1 MAKKKLSSKEIFDI
15 MLESDGSE
23 NDGTDFSDSGSNYFP
38 SDDED
43 QHTEEENISDSS
55 DESHESG
62 DDVAPDADAALGTAV
77 VAGGEIAPD
86 AAVALGTA
94 VVAGGQITPDA
105 AAALGTCMWT
115 NFSENTTFVP
125 KYTMP
130 ADRDA
135 EVLLDLPPST
145 TEYDIFRKIFPK
157 GMFIRIAECTNQRLT
172 KLNRVKSSKRNST
185 DEYEIMTFIGVS
197 LIMHYN
203 HVPAIADYWS
213 KNLSLGN
220 ESIKKSM
227 SRDRYTHLSST
238 IYFNDV
244 EKPNAAPKDYY
255 ISELVACV
263 KKTFSKAR
271 SESPFQSIDECMT
284 KFKGRSVLKQYMP
297 MKPIKRGVKMWMR
310 CDSKNGYTYDLN
322 IYTGKETN
330 SQITGTLGERVILN
344 LTSTIRNN
352 DVAVIFDRFFTSV
365 SLLKNITFP
374 AFGTYMKNR
383 KETPNFVG
391 RMDRGH
397 SQFQVSADGL
407 SAARWM
413 DSKEV
418 LSMSNCHMPHLDQV
432 QRKQKDGT
440 RSTVD
445 CPLLI
450 RDYNRMMGGVDLADQ
465 KTAVYDMNRKSKKW
479 WRKVFFKILMLCV
492 VNSWILYMEHHHR
505 KMPLIQFIVPL
516 AEALI
521 EEGMK
526 HKGLKTRRTGGRPSK
541 RAKKEILNIGDH
553 LPVESTLR
561 RRCVRCTSMKKE
573 KRTKFVCSGCNNALC
588 PSCFAPFHQ

>member
-1 MAKKKLSSKEIFDI
+1 MSNGEMAQIIDED
-15 MLESDGSE
+15 DGTE
-23 NDGTDFSDSGSNYFP
+23 DDGTDFSDSGSNYSP

-43 QHTEEENISDSS
+43 QLSEEENVTDSS
-55 DESHESG
+55 DENMEFG
-62 DDVAPDADAALGTAV
+62 DDFAPDAAVVLGTSVAADGGIAPDAADALGPIVAV
-77 VAGGEIAPD
+77 GGEITPD
-86 AAVALGTA
+86 AAVALS
-94 VVAGGQITPDA
+94 
-105 AAALGTCMWT
+105 TCMWS
-115 NFSENTTFVP
+115 NFSENATFLP

-130 ADRDA
+130 ADREA
-135 EVLLDLPPST
+135 EVLLDLTPSA
-145 TEYDIFRKIFPK
+145 TEYNVFRKFFTK
-157 GMFIRIAECTNQRLT
+157 GLYIRIAECTNQRLT
-172 KLNRVKSSKRNST
+172 KLNRVKSSKRNLT

-213 KNLSLGN
+213 KNPSLGN

-244 EKPNAAPKDYY
+244 EKPNGAPKDYY
-255 ISELVACV
+255 MSELVACV
-263 KKTFSKAR
+263 KKTFSEAR

-284 KFKGRSVLKQYMP
+284 KFKGRSVLNQYMP

-310 CDSKNGYTYDLN
+310 CDAKTGYTYDLN

-330 SQITGTLGERVILN
+330 SEVIGTLGERVVLN

-365 SLLKNITFP
+365 SLLKHIPFP
-374 AFGTYMKNR
+374 AFGTYIKNR
-383 KETPNFVG
+383 RETPAFVG
-391 RMDRGH
+391 RLDRGH
-397 SQFQVSADGL
+397 SQFQVNADGL

-418 LSMSNCHMPHLDQV
+418 LSMSNCHMPHLVQV

-440 RSTVD
+440 RKTVD

-450 RDYNRMMGGVDLADQ
+450 SDYNRMMGGVDLADQ
-465 KTAVYDMNRKSKKW
+465 KTAVYDMNRKSRKW
-479 WRKVFFKILMLCV
+479 WKKVFFKILMLCV
-492 VNSWILYMEHHHR
+492 VNAWIIYMEHHHS
-505 KMPLIQFIVPL
+505 KQPLIQFIVPL

-521 EEGMK
+521 AEGVK

-541 RAKKEILNIGDH
+541 RTKKETLNIGDH
-553 LPVESTLR
+553 LPVEGTLR
-561 RRCVRCTSMKKE
+561 RRCVRCTSIKKE